1 MVIQTDMFKKISALV
16 LVLCTGLIASLLSV
30 SLPAQGNVKQGRK
43 SSPKMD
49 TVKVRHVLPEH
60 VIIAID
66 FDEKST
72 VIDVRSP
79 KEFAE
84 GHIRTAIN
92 IPFEEFESRVEE
104 IRKKYGNRHIVTVCD
119 GLGTK
124 GLTAC
129 GILIRNKI
137 SGVRYLKGGMDNW
150 VGMNMKV
157 EKSTK

>member
-1 MVIQTDMFKKISALV
+1 MLKKLSALFS
-16 LVLCTGLIASLLSV
+16 VLCLGLIVAFFTLPLS
-30 SLPAQGNVKQGRK
+30 AQGNQKQGRK
-43 SSPKMD
+43 NASKLD
-49 TVKVRHVLPEH
+49 TIKVRHVLPEH

-66 FDEKST
+66 FDEKCT

-92 IPFEEFESRVEE
+92 IPFEEFEDRVED
-104 IRKKYGNRHIVTVCD
+104 IRKMYGNRHIITVCG

-129 GILIRNKI
+129 GILVRNKI
-137 SGVRYLKGGMDNW
+137 PVVRYLKGGMDNW

-157 EKSTK
+157 EKSEK